1 MTVAAEKLSRK
12 TKLLYGAG
20 DFGFSLTTTVIGVLY
35 AIFLTDVIGIP
46 ARYAAG
52 VFLIG
57 RIWDFV
63 NDPLMGF
70 ISDRTRSRWG
80 RRRPFL
86 LFGFIPFAAA
96 YALIWIDY
104 TDWSIF
110 ATVEQAIAGRISG
123 GPEAAFGITA
133 LIFFAGSYII
143 YETMATLVYMPYF
156 ALTPELTLDYDERT
170 DLTTYRMFF
179 SIFAGLIGFVVPFI
193 LIDSTTPESAS
204 SVLMIG
210 IAFGIA
216 SALPLLLTFFG
227 TRERAEFSRQEQIGL
242 LPSLKAAFG
251 NRIFIFTM
259 FIFLFSWAALNLVQ
273 SMLLYFVKY
282 RLDMEPQFDLIAG
295 TVFVTAMLTLPIWEW
310 LSRKFDKRRAYI
322 FGMVFLSV
330 VLTVLAFINPGA
342 GTTVIMALAFLAGIG
357 VAAVHVLPWSMIP
370 DAVEVDELETGN
382 RHEGM
387 YYSLVTLLRKIAT
400 AIALPSM
407 LWILDASGFVSNA
420 PTQTPEATRA
430 IIGLTGPGPALFM
443 FAGILFAVFYPL
455 SRTEHAEIRQK
466 LTEKRARAAGTPG
479 S

>member
-1 MTVAAEKLSRK
+1 MSQAVNEKLPRK
-12 TKLLYGAG
+12 TKILYGAG
-20 DFGFSLTTTVIGVLY
+20 DFGFSLTDTVIGVLY

-52 VFLIG
+52 VFLAG

-63 NDPLMGF
+63 NDPLMGY
-70 ISDRTRSRWG
+70 ISDRTRTRWG

-96 YALIWIDY
+96 YALLWVNY
-104 TDWSIF
+104 TDWGFF
-110 ATVEQAIAGRISG
+110 ATVQEWVAGFARG
-123 GPEAAFGITA
+123 GQEAAFGITG
-133 LIFFAGSYII
+133 LIFFTAAYII

-170 DLTTYRMFF
+170 DLTSYRMFF
-179 SIFAGLIGFVVPFI
+179 SIFAGLIGFVVPFM
-193 LIDSTTPESAS
+193 LLDGTTPENAPT
-204 SVLMIG
+204 VLVIG

-227 TRERAEFSRQEQIGL
+227 TREREEFIQQDQPGL
-242 LPSLKAAFG
+242 IPSLRSAFG
-251 NRIFIFTM
+251 NRIFVFTM
-259 FIFLFSWAALNLVQ
+259 FIFLFTWAALNLVQ
-273 SMLLYFVKY
+273 SMLLFFVKY
-282 RLDMEPQFDLIAG
+282 RLGMEAQFDIIAG
-295 TVFVTAMLTLPIWEW
+295 TVFITAMVTLPFWER
-310 LSRKFDKRRAYI
+310 LSRRLDKRRAYI
-322 FGMVFLSV
+322 FGMIFLSI
-330 VLTVLAFINPGA
+330 VLTVLAFVNPDA
-342 GTTVIMALAFLAGIG
+342 GMTTILVLAFLAGIG

-387 YYSLVTLLRKIAT
+387 YYSLVTLLRKVAT

-420 PTQTPEATRA
+420 PSQTPSATKA

-443 FAGILFAVFYPL
+443 FAGILFAAFYPL
-455 SRTEHAEIRQK
+455 SRGEHAEIRRRLQ
-466 LTEKRARAAGTPG
+466 EKRAGAAGQ
-479 S
+479 